1 MLEDLTVH
9 GYDSF
14 ASLSSTGSKRMKR
27 DSTDSKSSCSQTAST
42 PLSYNASVS
51 NLTSPS
57 LQPLQSTRSPSVDCP
72 TLKNLLTQNKAPS
85 SNPASAQSTPSVVA
99 SPEPSGIPTVVRD
112 SRDSWSPISQQ
123 SNDCVST
130 THFSHPSLR
139 QEFSSPANQHQSWS
153 EQQNGVEQSFT
164 QMLQNP
170 NFSHSQLQEFSQNP
184 TLSGSTF
191 QNNTVSSAFDD
202 NSAASLYNAT
212 ESQPLYFNVGS
223 QLDTVELTDPSM
235 TQLPTEVADHT
246 IIMNF
251 ILCGLPSLPKDD
263 RLKLLHILQKD
274 CQEEKTKLTEDQQ
287 TTDDQVTSSSSGP
300 GGFTIE

>member
-1 MLEDLTVH
+1 
-9 GYDSF
+9 
-14 ASLSSTGSKRMKR
+14 MKR
-27 DSTDSKSSCSQTAST
+27 DSTDSKSSCSQTANT
-42 PLSYNASVS
+42 PPSYNASAS

-57 LQPLQSTRSPSVDCP
+57 PQPLQSTRSPSVDCP
-72 TLKNLLTQNKAPS
+72 TLKNLLTRNKAQSANSVS
-85 SNPASAQSTPSVVA
+85 SRSTQSVVA

-130 THFSHPSLR
+130 THSYPSLTKD
-139 QEFSSPANQHQSWS
+139 FSSPGNQHQSWS
-153 EQQNGVEQSFT
+153 EQQNGAEQSFT

-170 NFSHSQLQEFSQNP
+170 NFSDNQLQEFSQNP

-191 QNNTVSSAFDD
+191 QNDTVSSAFDD

-212 ESQPLYFNVGS
+212 ESQPLYLNVGN
-223 QLDTVELTDPSM
+223 QLETGEPTDPSM

-263 RLKLLHILQKD
+263 RLKLLDILQND
-274 CQEEKTKLTEDQQ
+274 IQEEKTKQTEDQQ

-300 GGFTIE
+300 GVFTIE